1 MLKRILLL
9 VILMTSLNCYAENI
23 QDQILFSW
31 NLGYDEFSVEINE
44 EKDFLQV
51 IFLQEQVSLDLQI
64 LDDGGNCVYK
74 EFLNSS
80 VNTEYIVPI
89 GDLYP
94 GNYRLILVNE
104 IGEKVCGEFVK

>member
-9 VILMTSLNCYAENI
+9 VILMTSLNCYAEDFQKI
-23 QDQILFSW
+23 ILYGW
-31 NLGYDEFSVEINE
+31 DLEYDKFSVEINE

-51 IFLQEQVSLDLQI
+51 IFLQEQASLYLQI

-104 IGEKVCGEFVK
+104 IGEKVCGEFIK